1 MYKIV
6 FMGTPDFSVSILEA
20 IYNAGHDVALAVSQ
34 PDKPAGRDLK
44 IKPTPVKQFCQEHN
58 IPILQPDKIRNNTEF
73 INELK
78 KINPDFIVTAA
89 YGKILPIE
97 ILDIPKIAPLNVHAS
112 LLPKYRGAAPIQ
124 WSIIKGETV
133 TGVTIMVMDEGM
145 DTGDML
151 LKEEIQI
158 EPKETYGTLY
168 DKLRILGGQ
177 VIVKALSDYD
187 NLERKEQGD
196 DCSLAPLIEKSLG
209 KIDWDKDAI
218 SIHNLVRGLNP
229 MPGAYFSIND
239 KTYKVWETEVI
250 DENTNLKP
258 GEIVLQN
265 PKEGLVIQTGN
276 GLLSIKTIQAQN
288 SKRMNIGD
296 YLRGNVI

>member
-20 IYNAGHDVALAVSQ
+20 IYKAGHDVALAVSQ

-124 WSIIKGETV
+124 WSIINGETV

-209 KIDWDKDAI
+209 KIDWNKDAV

-276 GLLSIKTIQAQN
+276 GLLSIKIIQAQN

>member
-44 IKPTPVKQFCQEHN
+44 IKPTPVKVFCQEHN
-58 IPILQPDKIRNNTEF
+58 IPILQPDKIRNNIEF

-89 YGKILPIE
+89 YGKILPTE
-97 ILDIPKIAPLNVHAS
+97 ILNIPQIAPLNVHAS

-158 EPKETYGTLY
+158 DPKETYGTLY
-168 DKLRILGGQ
+168 DKLRILGG
-177 VIVKALSDYD
+177 KAIIKVLSDYNNFEHQKQED
-187 NLERKEQGD
+187 KF
-196 DCSLAPLIEKSLG
+196 SLAPLIEKKLG
-209 KIDWDKDAI
+209 KIDWNKDAI
-218 SIHNLVRGLNP
+218 DIHNLVRGLNP
-229 MPGAYFSIND
+229 MPGAYFTIND

-258 GEIVLQN
+258 GEIVLQDS
-265 PKEGLVIQTGN
+265 KKGLVIQTGN
-276 GLLSIKTIQAQN
+276 GQLSIKIIQAQN

>member
-20 IYNAGHDVALAVSQ
+20 IFNAGHDVALAVSQ

-58 IPILQPDKIRNNTEF
+58 IPVLQPDKIRNNIEF

-124 WSIIKGETV
+124 WSIINGETV

-151 LKEEIQI
+151 LKEEVEI

-168 DKLRILGGQ
+168 DKLRLLGGQ
-177 VIVKALSDYD
+177 VIVKALSDY
-187 NLERKEQGD
+187 NKLERQKQGD

>member
-124 WSIIKGETV
+124 WSIINGETV

-209 KIDWDKDAI
+209 KIDWDKDAV

-276 GLLSIKTIQAQN
+276 GLLSIKIIQAQN

>member
-6 FMGTPDFSVSILEA
+6 FMGTPDFSESILEA
-20 IYNAGHDVALAVSQ
+20 IYNSGHDVALAVSQ

-124 WSIIKGETV
+124 WSIINGQTV

-151 LKEEIQI
+151 
-158 EPKETYGTLY
+158 
-168 DKLRILGGQ
+168 
-177 VIVKALSDYD
+177 
-187 NLERKEQGD
+187 
-196 DCSLAPLIEKSLG
+196 
-209 KIDWDKDAI
+209 
-218 SIHNLVRGLNP
+218 
-229 MPGAYFSIND
+229 
-239 KTYKVWETEVI
+239 
-250 DENTNLKP
+250 
-258 GEIVLQN
+258 
-265 PKEGLVIQTGN
+265 
-276 GLLSIKTIQAQN
+276 
-288 SKRMNIGD
+288 
-296 YLRGNVI
+296 

>member
-124 WSIIKGETV
+124 WSIINGETV

-209 KIDWDKDAI
+209 KIDWNKDAI

-250 DENTNLKP
+250 DKNSNLKP

-265 PKEGLVIQTGN
+265 PKEGLIIQTGN
-276 GLLSIKTIQAQN
+276 GQLSIKTIQAQN

>member
-44 IKPTPVKQFCQEHN
+44 IKSTPVKQFCQEHN

-124 WSIIKGETV
+124 WSIINGETV

-209 KIDWDKDAI
+209 KIDWDKDAV

>member
-124 WSIIKGETV
+124 WSIINGETV

-209 KIDWDKDAI
+209 KIDWNKDAI

>member
-20 IYNAGHDVALAVSQ
+20 IFNAGHDVALAVSQ

-58 IPILQPDKIRNNTEF
+58 IPVLQPDKIRNNIEF

-124 WSIIKGETV
+124 WSIINGETV

-151 LKEEIQI
+151 LKEEVEI

-168 DKLRILGGQ
+168 DKLRLLGGQ
-177 VIVKALSDYD
+177 VIVKALSDY
-187 NLERKEQGD
+187 NKLERQKQGD

-209 KIDWDKDAI
+209 KIDWNKDAI